1 MVLRFVLGFFV
12 IVSLAGCERRNG
24 EAIVLAKEHIA
35 AAQPTSQKPAAEH
48 ASNPANGEEQIR
60 EIKDNEI
67 TVDGYV
73 MRPNVR
79 GTSRDPRALKDEQWR
94 VKVRMLPDGRTFNV
108 QADQSQFDKLKE
120 GDRVQVRYNAGK
132 YTGTVWGA
140 ELEKSKK

>member
-1 MVLRFVLGFFV
+1 MLRIVLGLLL
-12 IVSLAGCERRNG
+12 IVSFAGCERRNG
-24 EAIVLAKEHIA
+24 EAIVLTKEHIGA
-35 AAQPTSQKPAAEH
+35 ASPTAAKPGAEH
-48 ASNPANGEEQIR
+48 ASSPASGEQQIR
-60 EIKDNEI
+60 EIKANEV

-73 MRPNVR
+73 MKPEVR

-94 VKVRMLPDGRTFNV
+94 VKVRMISDRRTFNV

-120 GDRVQVRYNAGK
+120 GDQVQVRYHVGK